1 MIESKLNHELMS
13 IVLRV
18 MVSSSFI
25 PGGIAPD
32 GLYLLVPRRRVEY
45 VYIPGEFALFEMRY
59 YDLLCQRGSG
69 VRTAPKDGAPAV

>member
-25 PGGIAPD
+25 LGGIAPD
-32 GLYLLVPRRRVEY
+32 GLYLLVSRRRVD
-45 VYIPGEFALFEMRY
+45 VYIPGSSRY
-59 YDLLCQRGSG
+59 LR
-69 VRTAPKDGAPAV
+69 